1 MIHVLVADSRLL
13 RVFEARP
20 PECRLEE
27 IADFRNY
34 ATGRHERDL
43 SSDRPGRVI
52 GGTSGIHHSYEPA
65 VRASVYSKQ
74 RWLKSL
80 CEPLRELLTDHRA
93 DQLMLVA
100 APRTLSALRASL
112 PVELRKRVVLELPRD
127 LSGHARGALIKR
139 LQPTLR
145 SIARS
150 ASGVNAIYRPA
161 TPAANGRSAI

>member
-43 SSDRPGRVI
+43 SSDRPG
-52 GGTSGIHHSYEPA
+52 
-65 VRASVYSKQ
+65 
-74 RWLKSL
+74 
-80 CEPLRELLTDHRA
+80 
-93 DQLMLVA
+93 
-100 APRTLSALRASL
+100 
-112 PVELRKRVVLELPRD
+112 
-127 LSGHARGALIKR
+127 
-139 LQPTLR
+139 
-145 SIARS
+145 
-150 ASGVNAIYRPA
+150 VNAIYRPA